1 MSPEVFLRPPEQVFE
16 RFWKKFWTIF
26 FDIFS
31 EIFWMI
37 LVNEKLYKKN
47 FLATY
52 VIMSPEVFLKPL
64 EHVFAAQEGE
74 NTLIQIGALSTRQ
87 TFYVV

>member
-1 MSPEVFLRPPEQVFE
+1 MSPEATRTSFWKILEKILDTVFLKLLG
-16 RFWKKFWTIF
+16 W
-26 FDIFS
+26 
-31 EIFWMI
+31 EII
-37 LVNEKLYKKN
+37 Y

-87 TFYVV
+87 TFNVV

>member
-1 MSPEVFLRPPEQVFE
+1 M
-16 RFWKKFWTIF
+16 KNY
-26 FDIFS
+26 
-31 EIFWMI
+31 M
-37 LVNEKLYKKN
+37 YKMN

-87 TFYVV
+87 TFNVV